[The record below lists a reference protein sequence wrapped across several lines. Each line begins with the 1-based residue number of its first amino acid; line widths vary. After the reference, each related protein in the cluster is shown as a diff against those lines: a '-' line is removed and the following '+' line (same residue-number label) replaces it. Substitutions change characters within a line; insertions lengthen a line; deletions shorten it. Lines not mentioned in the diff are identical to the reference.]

1 VWSDWFALGI
11 EPLGGDFTPGTEDD
25 LFSSM
30 GIVTSGNIMDHRLH
44 VNDYVPFKV
53 TGDGVYEHCYVGDP
67 NSGVE
72 WFASD
77 EEVGLFSISMDPNGT
92 SPQAVIRV
100 DGVKLREVWGGPL
113 LIQDDWVTCLPQDAY
128 RAEDVKPGQSFI
140 FYAHH
145 PILGDVQ
152 IAVFAHDNCTP
163 GYNTSEDPV
172 WSDWF
177 ALGIE
182 PLGGDFTPGT
192 EDDLF
197 TSMGIVTSGNIMDHR
212 Q

>member
-1 VWSDWFALGI
+1 
-11 EPLGGDFTPGTEDD
+11 
-25 LFSSM
+25 
-30 GIVTSGNIMDHRLH
+30 
-44 VNDYVPFKV
+44 VPFKV
-53 TGDGVYEHCYVGDP
+53 TGDGVYEHYYVADP

-77 EEVGLFSISMDPNGT
+77 EDVGLFSISIDPNGK

-100 DGVKLREVWGGPL
+100 DGVKLREFWGGPL
-113 LIQDDWVTCLPQDAY
+113 LIQDDWVASVSYDAY
-128 RAEDVKPGQSFI
+128 RPEDVKPGQSFI

-145 PILGDVQ
+145 PIHGDVQ
-152 IAVFAHDNCTP
+152 ISVFMHDNCTP
-163 GYNTSEDPV
+163 GYNTAEYPG

-177 ALGIE
+177 SLGIE
-182 PLGGDFTPGT
+182 PLGGDFAWRT

-197 TSMGIVTSGNIMDHR
+197 ASVGIVTSGDIMDHR